1 MCEDLSNH
9 NNSKGDVDM
18 PTAVNKIDIALAE
31 LLRKN
36 KDKIK
41 SITPSNPPISK
52 DDEWRDEDEWD
63 DLYKELQ
70 DK

>member
-1 MCEDLSNH
+1 
-9 NNSKGDVDM
+9 M